1 MLYIFYRPAS
11 EHEREIAEF
20 QRRLEQKRVP
30 YQLVDLN
37 TRDGAAK
44 AQTYG
49 IMQFPAVLAARE
61 SDGQSL
67 QIWTGLM
74 PTISD
79 AERYARNSL

>member
-1 MLYIFYRPAS
+1 MLYIFYRPES
-11 EHEREIAEF
+11 EYEREVMEF
-20 QRRLEQKRVP
+20 QRRLDDKRVP
-30 YQLVDLN
+30 YTLVDLN

-44 AQTYG
+44 AHTYG

-61 SDGQSL
+61 PDGQSL
-67 QIWTGLM
+67 QIWTGMM